1 MKKEDVENDDS
12 VFKQFANIPRF
23 SSRQV
28 ESIAGLS
35 AGFATTI
42 ITHPLDIIKIR
53 LQLAHTVVAKDAK
66 DASAAATSKHNKPF
80 QSIVNIIR
88 QINQDARSLAKQAS
102 LRSNSVSLRQSVGVN
117 YLIQY
122 YRGLAPN
129 LIGNVSAWGCYFA
142 LYAEF
147 KDYINTSNLTI
158 DYFASSSLAGI
169 TTSILTNPIWVL
181 KTRII
186 AKGKNDEGAYKSI
199 IDGIRTMVRNEGIAS
214 FWKGSI
220 PSMFQVFQ
228 ASLQITIYD
237 HLKNYLYK
245 TRAPTEAVPDPVVDG
260 AAAASLSTTQYLYT
274 SATSKIIST
283 LIMYPTQVVK
293 SRLQNNSQSRHT
305 SIMQVVR
312 NLYFHEGGVAAF
324 YKGLSANIVRVV
336 PATCITFV
344 VYEHVKRILID

>member
-1 MKKEDVENDDS
+1 MN
-12 VFKQFANIPRF
+12 KQDATTNHHAKQTSTAPRF

-28 ESIAGLS
+28 ESIAGLC

-53 LQLAHTVVAKDAK
+53 LQLSNTAAHHNGT
-66 DASAAATSKHNKPF
+66 TSSKPF
-80 QSIVNIIR
+80 QSVLYIIR
-88 QINQDARSLAKQAS
+88 QINHDARYQAQKQQQRNPRGAS
-102 LRSNSVSLRQSVGVN
+102 FLRKSVGVN

-122 YRGLAPN
+122 YRGITPN
-129 LIGNVSAWGCYFA
+129 LIGNISAWGCYFA

-147 KDYINTSNLTI
+147 KNHIHTLNLTI
-158 DYFASSSLAGI
+158 NYFASSSMAGI
-169 TTSILTNPIWVL
+169 LTSILTNPIWVL

-186 AKGKNDEGAYKSI
+186 AKPTNEAGAYKSI
-199 IDGIRTMVRNEGIAS
+199 SDGIRTMVRNEGVTS

-237 HLKNYLYK
+237 HLKNYIFKNRLVSSGQK
-245 TRAPTEAVPDPVVDG
+245 LDFGALEGGDGNGVV
-260 AAAASLSTTQYLYT
+260 ASHLSTTQYLYT
-274 SATSKIIST
+274 SALSKIIST
-283 LIMYPTQVVK
+283 LVMYPTQVIK
-293 SRLQNNSQSRHT
+293 SRLQNSHQSST
-305 SIMQVVR
+305 TILQVTR
-312 NLYFHEGGVAAF
+312 NLYFNEGGLRAF

-344 VYEHVKRILID
+344 VYEHVKRILTE